1 MTTRCYT
8 ELVRLRT
15 FEDRF
20 NYLKLNGRVGDATF
34 GYGRYLNQVFYKSKE
49 WLAIRDYVIVRDNGC
64 DLGIDG
70 RELSYETY
78 TDRKGKLRRIGSIY
92 IHHMNPLS
100 IEDIENETA
109 NLKDPEFL
117 ICCSFDTHQ
126 AIHYGDKDLLLQ
138 DFVERKPN
146 DTCPW
151 KL

>member
-1 MTTRCYT
+1 MTKCYT
-8 ELVRLRT
+8 ELAKLKT
-15 FEDRF
+15 FEERF
-20 NYLKLNGRVGDATF
+20 EYLKLNGRIGDATF

-49 WLAIRDYVIVRDNGC
+49 WQAIRDYVIVRDNGC
-64 DLGIDG
+64 DLGISD
-70 RELSYETY
+70 RIISYDSY
-78 TDRKGKLRRIGSIY
+78 TDKNGRFRKTGAIY

-100 IEDIENETA
+100 IHDIENETA

-117 ICCSFDTHQ
+117 ICCSFNTHQ
-126 AIHYGDKDLLLQ
+126 AIHYGDKNLLLL